1 MKNQNE
7 HAQSLL
13 KVEELEERI
22 APDGFEPPGDPE
34 PGFERKTPPRG
45 VVQNSLE
52 VGPWEPG
59 HSESP
64 GHSDNNGEGKK

>member
-34 PGFERKTPPRG
+34 PGFERKTGPRG
-45 VVQNSLE
+45 IPQNFNSLQSSHW
-52 VGPWEPG
+52 G
-59 HSESP
+59 P
-64 GHSDNNGEGKK
+64 GHSDNNGEGNK